1 MSLTAETRAD
11 RAGLGMALVL
21 VAFMWF
27 AATDTSVKWLSL
39 AGLPAL
45 QLAFMRYA
53 VAFGLSL
60 GMGVRHGLFFEWGD
74 RRTMGLVILRG
85 ALLVI
90 ATVFN
95 FIALEYLPL
104 TVTSSIMNSAP
115 IILTVL
121 AIPLLGEKVGVFR
134 WAAVLAGFAG
144 VLIVIRPFGES
155 FHWAAILSVI
165 NAVAMAL
172 FAILTRALSGRIST
186 QTMQVYM
193 GAIGTAV
200 LFVPALLTW
209 TWPGSSLEWALLL
222 AIGGF
227 AWTGHEIYGRAHA
240 YAEASVLIPFNY
252 SFILYLAFAGFVVFG
267 TVPDAATILGA
278 AIIIGSG
285 LVIWWR
291 ETGMKRRTIGRTT

>member
-1 MSLTAETRAD
+1 MALTAETRAD

-21 VAFMWF
+21 VAFVWF
-27 AATDTSVKWLSL
+27 AGTDTTVKWLSL
-39 AGLPAL
+39 AGFAAL

-60 GMGVRHGLFFEWGD
+60 AMGLRHGLLFEWTD
-74 RRTMGLVILRG
+74 RGTMGLVILRG
-85 ALLVI
+85 TLLI
-90 ATVFN
+90 ASTVLN
-95 FIALEYLPL
+95 FIALEHLPL
-104 TVTSSIMNSAP
+104 TVTSSIMNSAL

-121 AIPLLGEKVGVFR
+121 AIPLLGEKVGIFR
-134 WAAVLAGFAG
+134 WAAVLAGFLG

-155 FHWAAILSVI
+155 FHWAAILSLL
-165 NAVAMAL
+165 NAIAMAL

-193 GAIGTAV
+193 GAVGTAV
-200 LFVPALLTW
+200 LLVPALLTW
-209 TWPGSSLEWALLL
+209 TWPGNGLEWALLL

-227 AWTGHEIYGRAHA
+227 AWVGHEIYGRAHA
-240 YAEASVLIPFNY
+240 YAEASALIPFNY
-252 SFILYLAFAGFVVFG
+252 SFILYVTLAGFVVFG
-267 TVPDAATILGA
+267 TVPDAATILGS

-291 ETGMKRRTIGRTT
+291 ETRVRRHDSRE